1 MTLRQGECQI
11 TEDSITIK
19 KEVLE
24 QWRDHYGNIVSN
36 NEHIRATEIL
46 RQFYIG
52 IRDVF
57 VDLLKMFEPLEGE

>member
-1 MTLRQGECQI
+1 MTLRQGEYQI

-36 NEHIRATEIL
+36 NGHIRTTETL

-52 IRDVF
+52 KRDVF
-57 VDLLKMFEPLEGE
+57 VDLLKMFEPLKGE